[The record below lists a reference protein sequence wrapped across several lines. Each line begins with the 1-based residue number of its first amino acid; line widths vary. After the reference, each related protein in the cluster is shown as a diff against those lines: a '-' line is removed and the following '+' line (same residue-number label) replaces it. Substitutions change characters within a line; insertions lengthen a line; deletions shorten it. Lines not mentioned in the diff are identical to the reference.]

1 MSGDKRDEIFI
12 TKEELADGYKNLP
25 KISLVTQKNLRSS
38 GQLNYTRVGRVV
50 HYIYSDVME
59 YLKNNKKN

>member
-38 GQLNYTRVGRVV
+38 GQLKYTTIGRIV
-50 HYIYSDVME
+50 HYTYAWVME
-59 YLKNNKKN
+59 YIENNKKN

>member
-1 MSGDKRDEIFI
+1 MNEHKRHEIFI
-12 TKEELADGYKNLP
+12 TKDELANGYMNLP

>member
-1 MSGDKRDEIFI
+1 MSGEKRDEIFI
-12 TKEELADGYKNLP
+12 TKEQLAEGYENLP
-25 KISLVTQKNLRSS
+25 KISLVTQKNLSSS
-38 GQLNYTRVGRVV
+38 GQLKYTSVGRIV

>member
-1 MSGDKRDEIFI
+1 MNEDKRDEIFI
-12 TKEELADGYKNLP
+12 TKDELANGYMNLP

-50 HYIYSDVME
+50 H
-59 YLKNNKKN
+59 

>member
-1 MSGDKRDEIFI
+1 MNEDKRDEIFI
-12 TKEELADGYKNLP
+12 TKDELANGYKNLP